1 MSGKFITI
9 EGTEGA
15 GKSTN
20 LSSIEKV
27 LNDFDISYI
36 VTREPGGTAVGEELR
51 SVLLKN
57 ESINISGQTELL
69 LMFASRMQHINDVIK
84 PALKLNKWVIC
95 DRFTDA
101 SYAYQ
106 GYGRQLN
113 LSFIS
118 SLENL
123 VHPDLQPDL
132 TLILDVP
139 VNIAMGRV
147 YNRGNLDRFEQED
160 VAFFN
165 RVRAGYKEIAKNN
178 IDRCREIDAS
188 KDLAEVQAEVM
199 QIIRDFCKNNRIH
212 KHGDLF

>member
-160 VAFFN
+160 VVFFN

-188 KDLAEVQAEVM
+188 KDLAEVQAEV
-199 QIIRDFCKNNRIH
+199 QHIIRDFCKKQSNS
-212 KHGDLF
+212 

>member
-57 ESINISGQTELL
+57 ESINISAQTELL

-178 IDRCREIDAS
+178 IDRCREIP
-188 KDLAEVQAEVM
+188 LTN
-199 QIIRDFCKNNRIH
+199 IRNESIN
-212 KHGDLF
+212 LQ

>member
-147 YNRGNLDRFEQED
+147 HNRGNLDRFEQED

-199 QIIRDFCKNNRIH
+199 QIMRDFCK
-212 KHGDLF
+212 K

>member
-1 MSGKFITI
+1 
-9 EGTEGA
+9 
-15 GKSTN
+15 
-20 LSSIEKV
+20 
-27 LNDFDISYI
+27 
-36 VTREPGGTAVGEELR
+36 
-51 SVLLKN
+51 
-57 ESINISGQTELL
+57 
-69 LMFASRMQHINDVIK
+69 MFASRMQHINDVIK

-106 GYGRQLN
+106 GYGRRLN

-123 VHPDLQPDL
+123 VHPDVQPDL
-132 TLILDVP
+132 TLILDIP
-139 VNIAMGRV
+139 VNIAMGRIH
-147 YNRGNLDRFEQED
+147 NRGSLDRFEQED

-199 QIIRDFCKNNRIH
+199 QIIRDFCKKQSNS
-212 KHGDLF
+212 

>member
-139 VNIAMGRV
+139 VNIAMSRV

-199 QIIRDFCKNNRIH
+199 QIIRDFCKKQSNS
-212 KHGDLF
+212 

>member
-69 LMFASRMQHINDVIK
+69 LMFASRMQNINDVIK
-84 PALKLNKWVIC
+84 PALELNKWVIC

-199 QIIRDFCKNNRIH
+199 QIIRDFCKKQSNS
-212 KHGDLF
+212 

>member
-139 VNIAMGRV
+139 VKIAMGRV
-147 YNRGNLDRFEQED
+147 HNRGNLDRFEKED

-188 KDLAEVQAEVM
+188 KDLAEVQALV
-199 QIIRDFCKNNRIH
+199 QHIIRNFCKKQSNS
-212 KHGDLF
+212 

>member
-51 SVLLKN
+51 SVLLNN

-199 QIIRDFCKNNRIH
+199 QIIRDFCKKQSNS
-212 KHGDLF
+212 

>member
-36 VTREPGGTAVGEELR
+36 VTREPGGTTVGEELR

-147 YNRGNLDRFEQED
+147 YNRGNLDRFEKED

-199 QIIRDFCKNNRIH
+199 QIMRDFCKKQSNS
-212 KHGDLF
+212 

>member
-118 SLENL
+118 SLEDL

-139 VNIAMGRV
+139 VNIAMSRV

-199 QIIRDFCKNNRIH
+199 QIIRDFCKKQSNS
-212 KHGDLF
+212 

>member
-20 LSSIEKV
+20 LSSLEKV

-123 VHPDLQPDL
+123 VPPDLQPDL

-165 RVRAGYKEIAKNN
+165 RVRAGYKEIAKN
-178 IDRCREIDAS
+178 
-188 KDLAEVQAEVM
+188 K
-199 QIIRDFCKNNRIH
+199 
-212 KHGDLF
+212 

>member
-147 YNRGNLDRFEQED
+147 HNRGNLDRFEQED

-165 RVRAGYKEIAKNN
+165 RVRTGYKEIAKNN

-199 QIIRDFCKNNRIH
+199 QIIRDFCKKQSNS
-212 KHGDLF
+212 

>member
-160 VAFFN
+160 VAFFI

-188 KDLAEVQAEVM
+188 KDLAEVQAVV
-199 QIIRDFCKNNRIH
+199 QRIIRDFCKKQSNS
-212 KHGDLF
+212 

>member
-27 LNDFDISYI
+27 LNDFEVSYI

-147 YNRGNLDRFEQED
+147 HSRGNLDRFEQED
-160 VAFFN
+160 VVFFN

-199 QIIRDFCKNNRIH
+199 QIIRDFCKKQSNS
-212 KHGDLF
+212 

>member
-147 YNRGNLDRFEQED
+147 HNRGNLDRFEKED

-178 IDRCREIDAS
+178 VDRCREIDAS
-188 KDLAEVQAEVM
+188 KDLAEVQALV
-199 QIIRDFCKNNRIH
+199 QHIIRNFCKKQSNS
-212 KHGDLF
+212 

>member
-147 YNRGNLDRFEQED
+147 HNRGNLDRFEQEN
-160 VAFFN
+160 VAFFK

-199 QIIRDFCKNNRIH
+199 QIIRDFCKKQSNS
-212 KHGDLF
+212 

>member
-123 VHPDLQPDL
+123 VHSDLQPDL

-199 QIIRDFCKNNRIH
+199 QITRDFCKKQSNS
-212 KHGDLF
+212 

>member
-139 VNIAMGRV
+139 VNTAMGRV
-147 YNRGNLDRFEQED
+147 HNRGNLDRFEKED

-188 KDLAEVQAEVM
+188 KDLAEVQALV
-199 QIIRDFCKNNRIH
+199 QHIIRNFCKKQSNS
-212 KHGDLF
+212 

>member
-139 VNIAMGRV
+139 VNTAMGRV

-165 RVRAGYKEIAKNN
+165 RVRAGYTEIAKNN

-199 QIIRDFCKNNRIH
+199 QIIRDFCKKQSNS
-212 KHGDLF
+212 

>member
-15 GKSTN
+15 GKSTI

-27 LNDFDISYI
+27 LNDFEISYI

-51 SVLLKN
+51 SVLLNN

-106 GYGRQLN
+106 GYGRRLN

-123 VHPDLQPDL
+123 VHPDVQPDL
-132 TLILDVP
+132 TLILDIP

-147 YNRGNLDRFEQED
+147 HNRGNLDRFEQED

-199 QIIRDFCKNNRIH
+199 QIIRDFCKKQSNS
-212 KHGDLF
+212 

>member
-123 VHPDLQPDL
+123 VHPDVQPDL
-132 TLILDVP
+132 TLILDIP
-139 VNIAMGRV
+139 INIAMGRV
-147 YNRGNLDRFEQED
+147 HNRGNLDRFEQED

-188 KDLAEVQAEVM
+188 KNLAEVQAEVM
-199 QIIRDFCKNNRIH
+199 QIIRDFCKKQSNS
-212 KHGDLF
+212 

>member
-1 MSGKFITI
+1 MNGKFITI

-139 VNIAMGRV
+139 VKIAMGRV
-147 YNRGNLDRFEQED
+147 HNRGNLDRFEQED

-165 RVRAGYKEIAKNN
+165 RVRAGYKKIAKNN

-188 KDLAEVQAEVM
+188 KDLAEVQAEV
-199 QIIRDFCKNNRIH
+199 QHIIRDFCKKQSNS
-212 KHGDLF
+212 

>member
-69 LMFASRMQHINDVIK
+69 LMFASRMQHINDLIK

-123 VHPDLQPDL
+123 VHPDVQPDL

-147 YNRGNLDRFEQED
+147 HNRGNLDRFEQED

-188 KDLAEVQAEVM
+188 KNLAEVQAEVM
-199 QIIRDFCKNNRIH
+199 QIIRDFCKKQSNS
-212 KHGDLF
+212 

>member
-9 EGTEGA
+9 EGIEGA

-199 QIIRDFCKNNRIH
+199 QIIRDFCKKQSNS
-212 KHGDLF
+212 

>member
-57 ESINISGQTELL
+57 ESINISVQTELL

-147 YNRGNLDRFEQED
+147 HNRGNLDRFEQED

-199 QIIRDFCKNNRIH
+199 QIIRDFCKKQSNS
-212 KHGDLF
+212 

>member
-106 GYGRQLN
+106 GYGRQLD

-123 VHPDLQPDL
+123 VHPDVQPDL

-147 YNRGNLDRFEQED
+147 HDRGNLDRFEQED

-199 QIIRDFCKNNRIH
+199 QIIRDFCKKQSNS
-212 KHGDLF
+212 

>member
-1 MSGKFITI
+1 MILTSHILLR
-9 EGTEGA
+9 GA
-15 GKSTN
+15 
-20 LSSIEKV
+20 
-27 LNDFDISYI
+27 
-36 VTREPGGTAVGEELR
+36 GGTAVGEELR

-188 KDLAEVQAEVM
+188 KDLAEVQALVM
-199 QIIRDFCKNNRIH
+199 QIIRDFCKKQSNS
-212 KHGDLF
+212 

>member
-1 MSGKFITI
+1 MICCTI
-9 EGTEGA
+9 NLSEGA

-199 QIIRDFCKNNRIH
+199 QIIRDFCKKQSNS
-212 KHGDLF
+212 

>member
-123 VHPDLQPDL
+123 VHPDVQPDL

-147 YNRGNLDRFEQED
+147 HNRGNLDRFEQED

-188 KDLAEVQAEVM
+188 KDLADVQAEVM
-199 QIIRDFCKNNRIH
+199 QIIRDFCKKQSNS
-212 KHGDLF
+212 